1 MQVLK
6 QSGLLEAPG
15 FPKLPSDGD
24 SGAACGHPD
33 SQVAPLK
40 ILLFLLGWAAGLGR
54 AYAHPGHAFHQKPWG
69 DNNQCSWLEASIT
82 RWAGSGH
89 VEGLWQ
95 QGLHTPGP
103 EQGRTSPRR
112 LRIQDLASL
121 FFPLYFSRSSPS
133 AVLCLLPQEKNSAK
147 EEGKNL

>member
-54 AYAHPGHAFHQKPWG
+54 AHAHPGHAFHQKPWAIITNAPG
-69 DNNQCSWLEASIT
+69 WRPASHAGQEAGMWKAS
-82 RWAGSGH
+82 GSK
-89 VEGLWQ
+89 VS
-95 QGLHTPGP
+95 TPRG
-103 EQGRTSPRR
+103 Q
-112 LRIQDLASL
+112 
-121 FFPLYFSRSSPS
+121 SRDG
-133 AVLCLLPQEKNSAK
+133 LPQ
-147 EEGKNL
+147 GV